1 MNSNSDITVKTE
13 IAELKNQLTETIN
26 RMSRTEATLEQLNKS
41 IAAGNRMTVWQ
52 FISFI
57 LVMAGTLLGS
67 MYWATGVLEKR
78 FDERFTQMEKRFDER
93 FTQMEKRIDQAE
105 RNTNARFDDMNAR
118 FKDMNARFEDL
129 KQVVLSK
136 R

>member
-1 MNSNSDITVKTE
+1 MNNNSDITVKAQ
-13 IAELKNQLTETIN
+13 IAELRTQLSETIN
-26 RMSRTEATLEQLNKS
+26 RVSRTEATIEQLNKS
-41 IAAGNRMTVWQ
+41 IAAGNRMTIWQ

-57 LVMAGTLLGS
+57 VVMAGTLFGS

-93 FTQMEKRIDQAE
+93 FVQMEKR
-105 RNTNARFDDMNAR
+105 
-118 FKDMNARFEDL
+118 FEDL
-129 KQVVLSK
+129 RQVVISK

>member
-78 FDERFTQMEKRFDER
+78 FDERFTQIEKRFDER

>member
-1 MNSNSDITVKTE
+1 MNNTSDITVKAE
-13 IAELKNQLTETIN
+13 IAELRPQLTETIN
-26 RMSRTEATLEQLNKS
+26 RVSRTEASLEQLNKS
-41 IAAGNRMTVWQ
+41 IAAGNRMTAWQ

-57 LVMAGTLLGS
+57 VVMAGTLLGS

-93 FTQMEKRIDQAE
+93 LIQMEKRFDE
-105 RNTNARFDDMNAR
+105 RFIQMERRFDER
-118 FKDMNARFEDL
+118 FVQMEKRFEDL
-129 KQVVLSK
+129 RQVVLSK